1 MLITISIPLSWT
13 TMTSIGG
20 ALIDPIIQQLT
31 FTAVSTII
39 GTVLG
44 WLLNGVRTKTKQLH
58 EKTDQERE
66 ERQQNRAVLGELLF
80 YRLEDLHRRYVIQG
94 TPCSAA
100 DKQQVDRVYRH
111 YHDELKLN
119 GPGTHMY
126 DEIMEAHQSYSA
138 GERWLTAASKGAT
151 MQGRENDR
159 GGRDSGLHDS

>member
-1 MLITISIPLSWT
+1 
-13 TMTSIGG
+13 MTQQLLMSALTSAIG
-20 ALIDPIIQQLT
+20 AL
-31 FTAVSTII
+31 V
-39 GTVLG
+39 G
-44 WLLNGVRTKTKQLH
+44 WLLNSVRTRTRQLR

-66 ERQQNRAVLGELLF
+66 EREQNRAVLGELLF

-94 TPCSAA
+94 YPCSAA

-126 DEIMEAHQSYSA
+126 DEIMEAHQSYSV

-151 MQGRENDR
+151 MQGRESDQ
-159 GGRDSGLHDS
+159 GGRDSGVHDS

>member
-1 MLITISIPLSWT
+1 
-13 TMTSIGG
+13 MTQQLLMSALTSAVG
-20 ALIDPIIQQLT
+20 AL
-31 FTAVSTII
+31 V
-39 GTVLG
+39 G
-44 WLLNGVRTKTKQLH
+44 WLLNSVRTRTRQLR

-66 ERQQNRAVLGELLF
+66 EREQNRAVLGELLF

-94 TPCSAA
+94 YPCSAA

-111 YHDELKLN
+111 YHDELGLN

-126 DEIMEAHQSYSA
+126 DEIMEAHQSYSV

-151 MQGRENDR
+151 MQGRESDQ

>member
-1 MLITISIPLSWT
+1 MPDP
-13 TMTSIGG
+13 MTQQLLMSALTSAIG
-20 ALIDPIIQQLT
+20 AL
-31 FTAVSTII
+31 V
-39 GTVLG
+39 G
-44 WLLNGVRTKTKQLH
+44 WLLNSVRTRTRQLR

-66 ERQQNRAVLGELLF
+66 EREQNRAVLGELLF

-94 TPCSAA
+94 YPCSAA

-126 DEIMEAHQSYSA
+126 DEIMEAHQSYSV

-151 MQGRENDR
+151 MQGRESDQ
-159 GGRDSGLHDS
+159 GGRDSGVHDS

>member
-1 MLITISIPLSWT
+1 
-13 TMTSIGG
+13 MTQQLLMSALTSAVG
-20 ALIDPIIQQLT
+20 AL
-31 FTAVSTII
+31 V
-39 GTVLG
+39 G
-44 WLLNGVRTKTKQLH
+44 WLLNSVRTRTRQLR

-66 ERQQNRAVLGELLF
+66 EREQNRAVLGELLF

-94 TPCSAA
+94 YPCSAA

-126 DEIMEAHQSYSA
+126 DEIMEAHQSYSV

-151 MQGRENDR
+151 MQGRESDQ

>member
-1 MLITISIPLSWT
+1 
-13 TMTSIGG
+13 MTQQLLMSAVTSAIG
-20 ALIDPIIQQLT
+20 AL
-31 FTAVSTII
+31 V
-39 GTVLG
+39 G
-44 WLLNGVRTKTKQLH
+44 WLLNSVRTRTRQLR

-66 ERQQNRAVLGELLF
+66 EREQNRAVLGELLF

-94 TPCSAA
+94 YPCSAA

-126 DEIMEAHQSYSA
+126 DEIMEAHQSYSV

-151 MQGRENDR
+151 MRGRESDQ

>member
-1 MLITISIPLSWT
+1 
-13 TMTSIGG
+13 MTQQLLMSALTSAIG
-20 ALIDPIIQQLT
+20 AL
-31 FTAVSTII
+31 V
-39 GTVLG
+39 G
-44 WLLNGVRTKTKQLH
+44 WLLNSVRTRTRQLR

-66 ERQQNRAVLGELLF
+66 EREQNRAVLGELLF

-94 TPCSAA
+94 YPCSAA

-126 DEIMEAHQSYSA
+126 DEIMEAHQSYSV

-151 MQGRENDR
+151 MRGRESDQ
-159 GGRDSGLHDS
+159 GGRDSGVHDS

>member
-1 MLITISIPLSWT
+1 M
-13 TMTSIGG
+13 
-20 ALIDPIIQQLT
+20 IDPITQQLT
-31 FTAVSTII
+31 FMAVSTVT

-44 WLLNGVRTKTKQLH
+44 WLLNAVRTKAAQLRD
-58 EKTDQERE
+58 KTDQERE

-94 TPCSAA
+94 YPCSAA

-111 YHDELKLN
+111 YHDELGLN

-126 DEIMEAHQSYSA
+126 DEIMEAHQNYSV

-151 MQGRENDR
+151 MWDRESDQ